1 MNKLDHY
8 PAHHPVALA
17 LTGLA
22 CALRTGCAVI
32 DALAE
37 RAACVGVP
45 FGCETFDDA
54 ASLAGVPYSRPLD
67 LYVDRDTKLRADAL
81 PFDRLHQAFMH

>member
-1 MNKLDHY
+1 MNKQAVY

-22 CALRTGCAVI
+22 CALRTGCEVI

-37 RAACVGVP
+37 RAASVGVP

-54 ASLAGVPYSRPLD
+54 AALAGVPYSRPLD
-67 LYVDRDTKLRADAL
+67 LYVDRETKRRADAL
-81 PFDRLHQAFMH
+81 PFDRLHLAFMH